1 MDIAATPLRS
11 TAATSPAPAIPG
23 NAIPGTAIPS
33 PAAADKAAKEF
44 EAMLVGQLME
54 SMFAGMRE
62 SPLFGGGGPAEKPWR
77 SMMLQEYGKAIAQSG
92 TLGIGRMVHDE
103 IARLYAAQAATRME
117 RGA

>member
-1 MDIAATPLRS
+1 MMDIAATTLRS
-11 TAATSPAPAIPG
+11 TAAAAPSTPAVP
-23 NAIPGTAIPS
+23 N

-77 SMMLQEYGKAIAQSG
+77 SMMLQEYGKAIAESG

-103 IARLYAAQAATRME
+103 IARLYAAQGTA
-117 RGA
+117 GAEQRS

>member
-1 MDIAATPLRS
+1 MDIAATTLRS
-11 TAATSPAPAIPG
+11 TAAAAPSTPAVPNP
-23 NAIPGTAIPS
+23 
-33 PAAADKAAKEF
+33 AADKAAKEF

-77 SMMLQEYGKAIAQSG
+77 SMMLQEYGKAIAESG

-103 IARLYAAQAATRME
+103 IARLYAAQGTA
-117 RGA
+117 GAEQRS